1 MAEAKSYFYGLG
13 RRKEATATARLYSG
27 KGQITINEKSA
38 EEFLSNNKT
47 LLAEITDPL
56 AAVSKQNDFDITL
69 LIKGGGVSGQV
80 DAAKLAIS
88 KALASINDDLKGTL
102 SKAGFLRRDSRVTE
116 RKKYGLKGARKREQF
131 SKR

>member
-1 MAEAKSYFYGLG
+1 MADNYFYGLG
-13 RRKEATATARLYSG
+13 RRKEATATARLFAG
-27 KGQITINEKSA
+27 KGQITINGKA
-38 EEFLSNNKT
+38 AADFFANNTT
-47 LLAEITDPL
+47 LLAELTDPL

-69 LIKGGGVSGQV
+69 LIKGGGTAGQV

-88 KALASINDDLKGTL
+88 KALASVNDDLKGAL
-102 SKAGFLRRDSRVTE
+102 SKAGFLRRDSRVVE

>member
-1 MAEAKSYFYGLG
+1 MADKSYFYGLG
-13 RRKEATATARLYSG
+13 RRKEATATARIFAG
-27 KGQITINEKSA
+27 KGNITVNNQTADDYFSG
-38 EEFLSNNKT
+38 NKT
-47 LLAEITDPL
+47 FIAELTDPL
-56 AAVSKQNDFDITL
+56 AVVGKQTDFDITL
-69 LIKGGGVSGQV
+69 LIKGGGVSGQI

-88 KALASINDDLKGTL
+88 KALASVNDDLKGAL

>member
-1 MAEAKSYFYGLG
+1 MADKNYLYGLG
-13 RRKEATATARLYSG
+13 RRKEATATARLYKG
-27 KGQITINEKSA
+27 KGDITINGKSA
-38 EEFLSNNKT
+38 ADFLSNNKT

-56 AAVSKQNDFDITL
+56 ALVSKQTDFDITIL
-69 LIKGGGVSGQV
+69 VKGGGVSGQV

-88 KALASINDDLKGTL
+88 KALAAINDDLKGAL
-102 SKAGFLRRDSRVTE
+102 SKAGYLQRDSRMVE